1 MNDPKTID
9 EKMNSEQV
17 LLLRKRAASTSKPVM
32 MREQR
37 GICKSAES
45 GTHFHSGGSDLK
57 NQRPV
62 PVNVQDKGAVIERF
76 PGHPPELKW
85 DKQRGDAPAK
95 EPRMKLTTRYGIFA
109 VAFALFAI
117 GASVL
122 SSGAG
127 AQEEGWQIL
136 RADYGFRNQR
146 NNVTDILKDLIG
158 RGGQNGR
165 VAVNNQTM
173 GGDPAVGKDKSLRI
187 FARNR
192 RNEEREFNFRE
203 GGFVDVRLFEVRR
216 DRDDWDDR
224 GGNYGD
230 RDDWN
235 GVRIIRAYYGIQ
247 GRTINVTDLLR
258 SRARTGGLNFVVTNS
273 AFGGDPAVG
282 ADKYLIVI
290 YRYQGR
296 EAATFVREGNTL
308 TIP

>member
-1 MNDPKTID
+1 
-9 EKMNSEQV
+9 
-17 LLLRKRAASTSKPVM
+17 
-32 MREQR
+32 
-37 GICKSAES
+37 
-45 GTHFHSGGSDLK
+45 
-57 NQRPV
+57 
-62 PVNVQDKGAVIERF
+62 
-76 PGHPPELKW
+76 
-85 DKQRGDAPAK
+85 
-95 EPRMKLTTRYGIFA
+95 MKLTKHLGVFL
-109 VAFALFAI
+109 VAGFMVAI
-117 GASVL
+117 GAAIFSAGV
-122 SSGAG
+122 G
-127 AQEEGWQIL
+127 AQEEGWQIV

-146 NNVTDILKDLIG
+146 NDVTDILKDLIG
-158 RGGQNGR
+158 RGGVNGR
-165 VAVNNQTM
+165 VTVNNQTM

-192 RNEEREFNFRE
+192 RNEELEFNFRE
-203 GGFVDVRLFEVRR
+203 GAFVDVRKFEVRR

-224 GGNYGD
+224 GGNYGGRD

-235 GVRIIRAYYGIQ
+235 GLKIIRAYYGIQ

-258 SRARTGGLNFVVTNS
+258 SRARAGGLNFVVTNS